1 MTRVAILLT
10 VVAFLQ
16 APAAP
21 HTGAAPAEVAH
32 RLQARYESIRDF
44 SADFTHAYEGGVLRK
59 RVTER
64 GTVLI
69 KKPGMMRWTYTSP
82 ERKDFVS
89 DGRKLYSYI
98 PEDRQ
103 VFVSSVPPEN
113 QASTPAL
120 FLSGKGS
127 IVADFS
133 ASFAAVPEA
142 RPDNYALKLDPRHKQ
157 QDYEWLILVVDRE
170 SLQLRQLITIDQQG
184 GRSVFTFTKLKE
196 NVGLS
201 DRQFTFQIPRGVDVI
216 MTGETPR

>member
-1 MTRVAILLT
+1 MMRVAIILT
-10 VVAFLQ
+10 VLALAQ

-21 HTGAAPAEVAH
+21 QPGVTPADLAR

-82 ERKDFVS
+82 ERKEFVS

-98 PEDRQ
+98 PQDKQ
-103 VFVSSVPPEN
+103 VFVSSVPTEN
-113 QASTPAL
+113 SASTPAL
-120 FLSGKGS
+120 FLSGKGNMT
-127 IVADFS
+127 ADFS
-133 ASFAAVPEA
+133 ASYADVPEA
-142 RPDNYALKLDPRHKQ
+142 QPDVYALKLDPRRKQ

-170 SLQLRQLITIDQQG
+170 SLQLRQLVTIDQQG
-184 GRSVFTFTKLKE
+184 GRSVFTFTNFKE
-196 NVGLS
+196 NVGLR
-201 DRQFTFQIPRGVDVI
+201 DAQFTFQIPRGVDVI
-216 MTGETPR
+216 MTGEPPK